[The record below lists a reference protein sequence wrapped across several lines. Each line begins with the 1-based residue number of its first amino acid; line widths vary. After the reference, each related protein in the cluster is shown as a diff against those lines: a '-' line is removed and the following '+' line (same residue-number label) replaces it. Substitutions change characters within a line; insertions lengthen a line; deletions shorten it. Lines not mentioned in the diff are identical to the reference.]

1 MRPYLTLPT
10 LFATLAPSEDSMDK
24 QSQGMNKKELF
35 LFALYITGMVLVNT
49 VGSKIINLFGVRV
62 SVGIFFMPV
71 LFLVTDIVGEVK
83 GHEHAS
89 LFVHYSIIMLVIL
102 FVTTAL
108 FVQVAPHP
116 SWELQQAYRQIFGM
130 SMRMSLA
137 SLVSFSISQTVDVNI
152 FLLFKKL
159 SKGKKL
165 WLRNNL
171 STITSQ
177 FIDTVIFMFIAFY
190 QTTPKFTVAFVFS
203 LIIPYWLFK
212 VVFALLDTP
221 FCYLGVKWLSK
232 EEN

>member
-1 MRPYLTLPT
+1 M
-10 LFATLAPSEDSMDK
+10 DS
-24 QSQGMNKKELF
+24 QTSGMNRKELF
-35 LFALYITGMVLVNT
+35 LFALYITGMIVVNT
-49 VGSKIINLFGVRV
+49 VGSKIISLFGVRV

-83 GHEHAS
+83 GHEHAT
-89 LFVHYSIIMLVIL
+89 LFVRYSIIMLVIL
-102 FVTTAL
+102 FAVTGL
-108 FVQVAPHP
+108 FIKIAPHP
-116 SWELQQAYRQIFGM
+116 SWQLQEQYQQIFGM

-137 SLVSFSISQTVDVNI
+137 SLVSFAVSQTVDVNI

-159 SKGKKL
+159 SNGRML

-190 QTTPKFTVAFVFS
+190 HMTPTFTAAYVFS

-212 VVFALLDTP
+212 VLFALIDTP
-221 FCYLGVKWLSK
+221 FCYLGVQWLKK
-232 EEN
+232 ER

>member
-1 MRPYLTLPT
+1 MEVLWVTLS
-10 LFATLAPSEDSMDK
+10 AREDTMD
-24 QSQGMNKKELF
+24 SQTTGMNRKELF
-35 LFALYITGMVLVNT
+35 LFALYITGMIVVNT
-49 VGSKIINLFGVRV
+49 VGSKIISLFGVRV

-83 GHEHAS
+83 GHEHAT
-89 LFVHYSIIMLVIL
+89 LFVRYSIIMLVIL
-102 FVTTAL
+102 FAVTGL
-108 FVQVAPHP
+108 FIRIAPHP
-116 SWELQQAYRQIFGM
+116 SWNLQEQYRQIFGM

-137 SLVSFSISQTVDVNI
+137 SLVSFAVSQTVDVNI

-159 SKGKKL
+159 TKDRML

-190 QTTPKFTVAFVFS
+190 HMTPTFTAAYVFS

-212 VVFALLDTP
+212 VLFALIDTP
-221 FCYLGVKWLSK
+221 FCYLGVQWLKK
-232 EEN
+232 ER